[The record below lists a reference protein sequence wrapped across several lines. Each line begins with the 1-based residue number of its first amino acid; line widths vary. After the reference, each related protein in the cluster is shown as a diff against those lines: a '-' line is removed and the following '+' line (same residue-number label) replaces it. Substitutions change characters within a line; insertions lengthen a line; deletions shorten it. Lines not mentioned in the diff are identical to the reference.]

1 MSAVSRIAVV
11 TGAGSGIGRA
21 VAQALHEAG
30 YSVVLA
36 GRRAEALAETA
47 AGSKG
52 SGELL
57 VVPTDVTDADSVA
70 RLFATAVTR
79 FGRVDLLFNNAGVT
93 APSLPLD
100 ELPVEVVRNVV
111 DVNLYGSMLCA
122 REAMRVMKAQR
133 PQGGRIINNGS
144 ISAYAPRR
152 HSTPYATTKTAITGM
167 TKSIGLDGRDFNI
180 ACCQIDIGNAATDL
194 SEKMLNGVLQADG
207 RVATEPRMAVEH
219 VARAVVHMASLP
231 PDANIP
237 FVTIMATN
245 MPLYGRG

>member
-1 MSAVSRIAVV
+1 MAEASRIAVV
-11 TGAGSGIGRA
+11 TGAGSGIGRIT
-21 VAQALHEAG
+21 AQALHLAG

-36 GRRAEALAETA
+36 GRRADALAETA

-57 VVPTDVTDADSVA
+57 AVPTDVTDAASVA
-70 RLFATAVTR
+70 QLFVRAVDR

-93 APSLPLD
+93 APSVPLD
-100 ELPVEVVRNVV
+100 ELPVETLRNVI

-122 REAMRVMKAQR
+122 REAMRVMKSQR

-144 ISAYAPRR
+144 ISAHAPRR
-152 HSTPYATTKTAITGM
+152 HSTPYATTKTAITGL
-167 TKSIGLDGRDFNI
+167 TKSIGLDGREFGI
-180 ACCQIDIGNAATDL
+180 ACCQIDIGNAVTDL
-194 SEKMLNGVLQADG
+194 SAKMQSGVMQADG
-207 RVATEPRMAVEH
+207 RIAPEPRMAAEH

-231 PDANIP
+231 LDANIP
-237 FVTIMATN
+237 FMTIMATN